1 MSRSTNKKAEDKEPP
16 ITQGEV
22 TKETP
27 HGIEAVSEEHAEF
40 LGQLRGFGGPGAAG
54 ATVAGP
60 AVHVA
65 TEGGTKPLPVKDL
78 PEDVETSGG
87 AEPSEDDPT
96 SQAAALK
103 SGKESNDGEAAEETE
118 ESNSD
123 EMPFQDVPED
133 ELTPAQKG
141 AQTKWK
147 NAHNVE

>member
-1 MSRSTNKKAEDKEPP
+1 MSRSTKKKEEAKEPP
-16 ITQGEV
+16 ITHGEV
-22 TKETP
+22 TKESP
-27 HGIEAVSEEHAEF
+27 HGIESVSEEHAEF
-40 LGQLRGFGGPGAAG
+40 LGARVGFGGPGAAG

-87 AEPSEDDPT
+87 AEPSEDDLT

-103 SGKESNDGEAAEETE
+103 SGKESSDGDDEVEE
-118 ESNSD
+118 ESAE
-123 EMPFQDVPED
+123 EMPFKDIPED

-141 AQTKWK
+141 SQTKWK
-147 NAHNVE
+147 NAHGVE

>member
-1 MSRSTNKKAEDKEPP
+1 MSRSTKKKEEDKKEPP
-16 ITQGEV
+16 ITHGEV
-22 TKETP
+22 TKDRP
-27 HGIEAVSEEHAEF
+27 HGIESVSEEHAIHI
-40 LGQLRGFGGPGAAG
+40 GGLRGFGGPGAAG

-87 AEPSEDDPT
+87 AEPRKDDLT
-96 SQAAALK
+96 SQTAALK
-103 SGKESNDGEAAEETE
+103 SGKKSGDGNGEAEE
-118 ESNSD
+118 ESDSE
-123 EMPFQDVPED
+123 EMPFKDVPED

-147 NAHNVE
+147 NVHGVE